1 MIRVT
6 QGMLAVRL
14 LLLGALAGTLS
25 AQIGYPGGG
34 YPGGGYPG
42 GGYPGGGRGGPLGG
56 RGRGRTT
63 DSTPSNSKGRKDNA
77 PVVITTTGILR
88 VVAGNQF
95 VLEADDHR
103 IITYKAG
110 DKMTV
115 LKDGKPAELT
125 SFATADHLSVD
136 STMDDMGF
144 FTATGVTFSAAGTAR
159 EREEASR
166 TWDLPNLASS
176 SARRAAENKRSGNG
190 DDERPTLRRNGDSA
204 PTQQSAST
212 TPGTTAPGATTP
224 GTTAAPATAPPTAAA
239 ESDDNRPTT
248 MIRPADPTPD
258 ADDPGRPE
266 IRRGKPAPRASA
278 RNTEPEPLPRTS
290 PAGAAQPPDPGA
302 TDNAGTVAAAPD
314 FIPVQ
319 EDPIIVKAKEAGA
332 AFVGVLPN
340 FFCRQ
345 LTTRYESDRPKDGW
359 QAIDTISADL
369 AYENGHESYTN
380 IKVGNK
386 EQKGSMEDVG
396 GSWSTGEFASLLDDL
411 FDPGTAATFR
421 KSGQDTISG
430 RSATTF
436 KFDVTREHSHWRI
449 IMAAQLYYP
458 AFRGTVWIDRE
469 TSRVLRLEMESRN
482 MPLLFPLAKVEEA
495 IDYDFVR
502 LATPQ
507 PFLLPTVSEVLSCQ
521 QGSSHCSRNRIE
533 FRNYRK
539 FGAESGI
546 TFDEKQ

>member
-1 MIRVT
+1 
-6 QGMLAVRL
+6 
-14 LLLGALAGTLS
+14 
-25 AQIGYPGGG
+25 
-34 YPGGGYPG
+34 
-42 GGYPGGGRGGPLGG
+42 
-56 RGRGRTT
+56 
-63 DSTPSNSKGRKDNA
+63 
-77 PVVITTTGILR
+77 
-88 VVAGNQF
+88 
-95 VLEADDHR
+95 
-103 IITYKAG
+103 
-110 DKMTV
+110 
-115 LKDGKPAELT
+115 
-125 SFATADHLSVD
+125 
-136 STMDDMGF
+136 
-144 FTATGVTFSAAGTAR
+144 VTFNTPGTAR
-159 EREEASR
+159 ERQQASR

-176 SARRAAENKRSGNG
+176 NARRAAENKRSGNG
-190 DDERPTLRRNGDSA
+190 DDERPTLRRKDDGAA
-204 PTQQSAST
+204 PQPSASAE
-212 TPGTTAPGATTP
+212 P
-224 GTTAAPATAPPTAAA
+224 APATAPPTAAA
-239 ESDDNRPTT
+239 EPEDNRPTT
-248 MIRPADPTPD
+248 LVRPQDPTPD
-258 ADDPGRPE
+258 DDDPGRPE
-266 IRRGKPAPRASA
+266 LRHGKPAARVSA
-278 RNTEPEPLPRTS
+278 RNTEPDPPSPSSVSPPSLPSSAS
-290 PAGAAQPPDPGA
+290 PAPAE
-302 TDNAGTVAAAPD
+302 AAPD

-319 EDPIIVKAKEAGA
+319 EDPIIVKAKEAA
-332 AFVGVLPN
+332 ADFVGVLPN

-386 EQKGSMEDVG
+386 PQKSMEETG
-396 GSWSTGEFASLLDDL
+396 GNWSTGEFASLLDDI

-436 KFDVTREHSHWRI
+436 KFDVTREHSHWRV

-458 AFRGTVWIDRE
+458 AFRGTIWIDRE

-482 MPLLFPLAKVEEA
+482 MPLLFPLSKVEEA
-495 IDYDFVR
+495 VDYDFVR
-502 LATPQ
+502 LATPR

>member
-1 MIRVT
+1 MICVT

-25 AQIGYPGGG
+25 AQIG

-103 IITYKAG
+103 IITYKVG

-115 LKDGKPAELT
+115 QKDGKPAELT

-190 DDERPTLRRNGDSA
+190 DDERPTLRRNSDSA
-204 PTQQSAST
+204 PPQQSAST
-212 TPGTTAPGATTP
+212 APGTTTP
-224 GTTAAPATAPPTAAA
+224 GTTAAPATAPSPAAA
-239 ESDDNRPTT
+239 EPDDNRPTT
-248 MIRPADPTPD
+248 LIRPADPTPD

-266 IRRGKPAPRASA
+266 IRRGKPTSRASA
-278 RNTEPEPLPRTS
+278 KNTEPEPLPRTS
-290 PAGAAQPPDPGA
+290 PTGASQPPDPGA
-302 TDNAGTVAAAPD
+302 TDNVGTVAPAPD

>member
-1 MIRVT
+1 M
-6 QGMLAVRL
+6 
-14 LLLGALAGTLS
+14 
-25 AQIGYPGGG
+25 GGG
-34 YPGGGYPG
+34 
-42 GGYPGGGRGGPLGG
+42 GPIGGG
-56 RGRGRTT
+56 RGRGKTS
-63 DSTPSNSKGRKDNA
+63 DSTPSKSKGRKDNA
-77 PVVITTTGILR
+77 PPVITTTGILR
-88 VVAGNQF
+88 LVAGNQF
-95 VLEADDHR
+95 VLEGDDHR

-110 DKMTV
+110 DNMTV
-115 LKDGKPAELT
+115 QKASKPVELST
-125 SFATADHLSVD
+125 FSVADHLSVD
-136 STMDDMGF
+136 STMDDMGY
-144 FTATGVTFSAAGTAR
+144 FTATGVTFNTPGTAR

-166 TWDLPNLASS
+166 TWDLPRLGTSGAK
-176 SARRAAENKRSGNG
+176 RGAEGKRSADG
-190 DDERPTLRRNGDSA
+190 DDERPTLRRSNSD
-204 PTQQSAST
+204 
-212 TPGTTAPGATTP
+212 
-224 GTTAAPATAPPTAAA
+224 AAPPQPSAAA
-239 ESDDNRPTT
+239 TNPTPPDVPDAADD
-248 MIRPADPTPD
+248 RPATLVRPKDPAPD
-258 ADDPGRPE
+258 PDDPGRPE
-266 IRRGKPAPRASA
+266 LRRGKPAPSVARNIEPDPPSPASA
-278 RNTEPEPLPRTS
+278 S
-290 PAGAAQPPDPGA
+290 AGPAP
-302 TDNAGTVAAAPD
+302 VESAPNV
-314 FIPVQ
+314 IPVQ

-345 LTTRYESDRPKDGW
+345 LTTRYETDRPKDGW

-369 AYENGHESYTN
+369 TYENGHESYTN

-386 EQKGSMEDVG
+386 ETKGSMEDVG

-411 FDPGTAATFR
+411 FDPGTSATFR

-436 KFDVTREHSHWRI
+436 KFDVTREHSHWRVI
-449 IMAAQLYYP
+449 TAGQLYYP

-482 MPLLFPLAKVEEA
+482 IPLLFPLSKVEEA
-495 IDYDFVR
+495 VDYDFVR

-507 PFLLPTVSEVLSCQ
+507 PFLLPTVSEVLSCY

>member
-1 MIRVT
+1 M
-6 QGMLAVRL
+6 
-14 LLLGALAGTLS
+14 
-25 AQIGYPGGG
+25 GGG
-34 YPGGGYPG
+34 GPIGG
-42 GGYPGGGRGGPLGG
+42 GGGRG
-56 RGRGRTT
+56 RTGN
-63 DSTPSNSKGRKDNA
+63 STPSNSKGRKDA
-77 PVVITTTGILR
+77 PVIITTTGILR
-88 VVAGNQF
+88 TVAGSQF

-103 IITYKAG
+103 IITFKTG

-115 LKDGKPAELT
+115 QKDGKPAELA

-136 STMDDMGF
+136 FSMDDMGF
-144 FTATGVTFSAAGTAR
+144 FTATGVTFNAAGTAR
-159 EREEASR
+159 DREEASR
-166 TWDLPNLASS
+166 TWDLPNLGASS
-176 SARRAAENKRSGNG
+176 AKRAAESKRSGDG
-190 DDERPTLRRNGDSA
+190 DDERPTLRRKSDDA
-204 PTQQSAST
+204 PSQQSASAQ
-212 TPGTTAPGATTP
+212 PAPATTP
-224 GTTAAPATAPPTAAA
+224 ATATAPLTAAA
-239 ESDDNRPTT
+239 EPDDNRPTT
-248 MIRPADPTPD
+248 SVRPADPTPD

-266 IRRGKPAPRASA
+266 IRRGKPAPRVSA
-278 RNTEPEPLPRTS
+278 RNTEPEPPRLTS
-290 PAGAAQPPDPGA
+290 SVGAAQPPGLGSNDGA
-302 TDNAGTVAAAPD
+302 GPAAAAPD

-319 EDPIIVKAKEAGA
+319 EDPIIVKAKEAAA

-369 AYENGHESYTN
+369 AYENGRESYTN

-411 FDPGTAATFR
+411 LDPGTAATFR

-430 RSATTF
+430 RGATTF
-436 KFDVTREHSHWRI
+436 KFDVTREHSHWRVSI
-449 IMAAQLYYP
+449 AAQLYYP
-458 AFRGTVWIDRE
+458 AFRGTVWVDRE
-469 TSRVLRLEMESRN
+469 TSRVLRLEIESRN

-495 IDYDFVR
+495 VDYDFVR

>member
-14 LLLGALAGTLS
+14 LLLGALAASLS

-42 GGYPGGGRGGPLGG
+42 GGRGGPGGPGGGGGPIGGG
-56 RGRGRTT
+56 RGRGKNT
-63 DSTPSNSKGRKDNA
+63 DSTPANSKGRKDT
-77 PVVITTTGILR
+77 PPVITTAGMLR
-88 VVAGNQF
+88 LVTGNQF

-115 LKDGKPAELT
+115 QKDGKPAELS

-136 STMDDMGF
+136 STMDDMGY
-144 FTATGVTFSAAGTAR
+144 FTATGVTFTAAGNAR
-159 EREEASR
+159 ERAEASR

-176 SARRAAENKRSGNG
+176 NARRAAENKRSGNG
-190 DDERPTLRRNGDSA
+190 DDERPTLRRKDDGA
-204 PTQQSAST
+204 PPQPSAST
-212 TPGTTAPGATTP
+212 Q
-224 GTTAAPATAPPTAAA
+224 PATAPPAAA
-239 ESDDNRPTT
+239 EPDDNRPTT
-248 MIRPADPTPD
+248 LVRPSDPTPD
-258 ADDPGRPE
+258 ADDPGPPE
-266 IRRGKPAPRASA
+266 LRRGKPASRVSA
-278 RNTEPEPLPRTS
+278 RNTEPES
-290 PAGAAQPPDPGA
+290 PSVAPSAGAAGSVNGA
-302 TDNAGTVAAAPD
+302 DAAAAAPD

-319 EDPIIVKAKEAGA
+319 EDPIIVKAKEAAA

-340 FFCRQ
+340 FFCKQ

-380 IKVGNK
+380 LKVGNK
-386 EQKGSMEDVG
+386 PQKGSMEDVG

-411 FDPGTAATFR
+411 FEPGTAATFR

-502 LATPQ
+502 LAAPQ

-546 TFDEKQ
+546 TYDDKQ

>member
-14 LLLGALAGTLS
+14 VLPGIFAASLCG
-25 AQIGYPGGG
+25 QIGYPGGGYPGGG

-42 GGYPGGGRGGPLGG
+42 GGYPGGGRGGPIGGGG
-56 RGRGRTT
+56 RGRTNNPA
-63 DSTPSNSKGRKDNA
+63 PSNSKGRKDNA
-77 PVVITTTGILR
+77 PVVITTTGMLR
-88 VVAGNQF
+88 AVAGNQF

-103 IITYKAG
+103 IITYKTG

-115 LKDGKPAELT
+115 QKDGKPAELG
-125 SFATADHLSVD
+125 SFAVADHLSVD
-136 STMDDMGF
+136 SSMDDMGY
-144 FTATGVTFSAAGTAR
+144 FTATAVTFSAPGTAR
-159 EREEASR
+159 EQEEASR
-166 TWDLPNLASS
+166 TWDLPNLGAT
-176 SARRAAENKRSGNG
+176 SARRTAESKRSGDG
-190 DDERPTLRRNGDSA
+190 DDDRPTLRRSKSDDA
-204 PTQQSAST
+204 PPQQAAST
-212 TPGTTAPGATTP
+212 QPAPGAAP
-224 GTTAAPATAPPTAAA
+224 SAAPAA
-239 ESDDNRPTT
+239 EPDDNRPTT
-248 MIRPADPTPD
+248 LVRPADPTPD

-266 IRRGKPAPRASA
+266 LRHGKPAPRVSA
-278 RNTEPEPLPRTS
+278 RNTEPAPSSRTS
-290 PAGAAQPPDPGA
+290 DAGLTQTPGA
-302 TDNAGTVAAAPD
+302 GSANGNSPAASPD

-319 EDPIIVKAKEAGA
+319 EDPIIVKAKEAAA

-369 AYENGHESYTN
+369 SYEDGHENYTN

-386 EQKGSMEDVG
+386 PEKSMEDAG

-411 FDPGTAATFR
+411 FDPYTAATFR
-421 KSGQDTISG
+421 KTGQDTISG
-430 RSATTF
+430 RGATTF
-436 KFDVTREHSHWRI
+436 KFDVTREHSHWRVSI
-449 IMAAQLYYP
+449 AGQLYYP

-469 TSRVLRLEMESRN
+469 TSRVLRLEIESRN

-495 IDYDFVR
+495 VDYEFVR
-502 LATPQ
+502 LATPE

-521 QGSSHCSRNRIE
+521 QRSSHCSRNRIE